1 MMDPIDTPPESDIEE
16 TEVEFEDPNSF
27 KTTWGMPLMISLLGL
42 AAGYMLHMVTV
53 QPEFITDTVTIK
65 EQLTQEEL
73 ALLCTDEVTDER
85 DALRDAQ
92 AIVADLES
100 QLGSREDEIAKL
112 KKAAKKDKAG
122 AAAAQKKWRA
132 MESEI
137 VELKTRL
144 AQAEEERDEAL
155 QDLQETVVALN
166 QQIKETRKAK
176 DEARRYKDLN
186 TKHSWESFVANAKI
200 AICGELWVSGRGR
213 QRRCNEA
220 VEVALTP
227 DIKSR
232 FSTCVDSYQATPL
245 FLRKETN
252 DLPLFAVSLP
262 KNRFTKNKWY
272 IQFCDPTLPEGTNQ
286 KLERFETEKQKD
298 DTSEKA
304 EKNVSAPSWDDLD
317 DLLDDDELDNLP
329 D

>member
-1 MMDPIDTPPESDIEE
+1 MTDPITPPPESNNED
-16 TEVEFEDPNSF
+16 TDVEFLDPSNF
-27 KTTWGMPLMISLLGL
+27 KSTWGLPLMISILGM
-42 AAGYMLHMVTV
+42 AAGYMLHMVTA
-53 QPEFITDTVTIK
+53 QPEIITDTVIIK
-65 EQLTQEEL
+65 QELTQDQL
-73 ALLCTDEVTDER
+73 ALLCTDEVADER

-100 QLGSREDEIAKL
+100 QLGNYEEEVQKL
-112 KKAAKKDKAG
+112 KSAAKKGKAG
-122 AAAAQKKWRA
+122 AVAAQKKWRA

-144 AQAEEERDEAL
+144 AQAEEERDVAL
-155 QDLQETVVALN
+155 EELQETVVALN

-176 DEARRYKDLN
+176 NEVRRYKDLN

-220 VEVALTP
+220 VQEALTP
-227 DIKSR
+227 EIKTR
-232 FSTCVDSYQATPL
+232 FATCVDSYQSTPL
-245 FLRKETN
+245 FLRKETD
-252 DLPLFAVSLP
+252 DLPSFTVSLP

-272 IQFCDPTLPEGTNQ
+272 IQFCDPTLPEGTRQ
-286 KLERFETEKQKD
+286 KLKAIE
-298 DTSEKA
+298 A
-304 EKNVSAPSWDDLD
+304 EKSNDDKVKKKVDGPSWDDLD